1 MANGGASP
9 RGYHYLNE
17 FQQCPRRWYI
27 HHILRLVP
35 VKEKS
40 SLIFGKVWHYFI
52 EQYLQ
57 TDDLTASS
65 VAAMKELQ
73 VYWNQGAY
81 SDEDDY
87 KKHLEWLKSG
97 IPAWVN
103 SYHEMETAFG
113 MGARLS
119 ILSVEDTGQFSLAD
133 GTIFTGRTDGI
144 GTFTDGRNLVLE
156 HKHTGYSA
164 DKTLQ
169 SLDLED
175 QLSGYLLIAKAAHP
189 ELDHIDGV
197 LVDITLFKGAIP
209 KTAWSIIT
217 RSHDELVDFQLSLI
231 GLSTD
236 LRDRTAAVLEG
247 GNPFLYFPRNGAW
260 CGMFGCPYELICRSR
275 LEQKDLFTLDGFT
288 VEEGESDALSEEA

>member
-1 MANGGASP
+1 M
-9 RGYHYLNE
+9 
-17 FQQCPRRWYI
+17 
-27 HHILRLVP
+27 
-35 VKEKS
+35 
-40 SLIFGKVWHYFI
+40 
-52 EQYLQ
+52 
-57 TDDLTASS
+57 
-65 VAAMKELQ
+65 
-73 VYWNQGAY
+73 
-81 SDEDDY
+81 
-87 KKHLEWLKSG
+87 
-97 IPAWVN
+97 
-103 SYHEMETAFG
+103 
-113 MGARLS
+113 
-119 ILSVEDTGQFSLAD
+119 
-133 GTIFTGRTDGI
+133 
-144 GTFTDGRNLVLE
+144 
-156 HKHTGYSA
+156 
-164 DKTLQ
+164 
-169 SLDLED
+169 ED

-275 LEQKDLFTLDGFT
+275 LEQKDLSSLDGFT